1 MRTLLLLASFLVL
14 CLPSCSGG
22 ELVGVH
28 VTLEKDGS
36 GVVTVRGLFEPT
48 TAGAAEAKAQ
58 AVTWKSRAGVACS
71 QGTFTQINDLKLGNG
86 GIRFV
91 AELADDRP
99 SVRVF
104 LQRGP
109 DAEWLE
115 ALVPDQAAR
124 QAMAKVYDPTGRTKE
139 IGDVVRV
146 EVTVPGQVF
155 ASGVRPGGRGIEAAH
170 EGKRAYLLIPVRTGL
185 EAGEELEWSFSW

>member
-1 MRTLLLLASFLVL
+1 
-14 CLPSCSGG
+14 
-22 ELVGVH
+22 
-28 VTLEKDGS
+28 
-36 GVVTVRGLFEPT
+36 
-48 TAGAAEAKAQ
+48 
-58 AVTWKSRAGVACS
+58 
-71 QGTFTQINDLKLGNG
+71 
-86 GIRFV
+86 
-91 AELADDRP
+91 
-99 SVRVF
+99 VRVF

-109 DAEWLE
+109 DAEWIK
-115 ALVPDQAAR
+115 ALAPDQPAR